1 MAASG
6 IGALVSPTVVTLAQ
20 TPQLLTPRGVK
31 PVVVASE
38 GDKEIGGLAEHVITV
53 PPAVELLLPLLEAV
67 PLQLFSY
74 HFAVLNGA
82 NVDSPRNL
90 VKAVVTE

>member
-1 MAASG
+1 
-6 IGALVSPTVVTLAQ
+6 
-20 TPQLLTPRGVK
+20 
-31 PVVVASE
+31 VASE
-38 GDKEIGGLAEHVITV
+38 GDREIGELAEHVISV
-53 PPAVELLLPLLEAV
+53 PPAVELLLPVLEAV

>member
-1 MAASG
+1 V
-6 IGALVSPTVVTLAQ
+6 I
-20 TPQLLTPRGVK
+20 
-31 PVVVASE
+31 ASE
-38 GDKEIGGLAEHVITV
+38 GDREVAALTEHVITV
-53 PPAVELLLPLLEAV
+53 PAAVELLLPLLEVV

-90 VKAVVTE
+90 AKAVLTE